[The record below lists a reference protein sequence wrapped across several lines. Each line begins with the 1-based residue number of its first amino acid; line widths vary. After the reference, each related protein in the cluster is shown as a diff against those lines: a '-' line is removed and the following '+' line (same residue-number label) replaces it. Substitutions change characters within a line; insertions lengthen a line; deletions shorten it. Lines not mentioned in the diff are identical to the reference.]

1 MPHLIRFA
9 TRTGRCSFT
18 PPHRSRSP
26 RAARR
31 PAPDICKRLS
41 QLIDQNIIMI
51 GRRCNA
57 QPRRLQSPQ
66 AIVLHLLVRM
76 MPALTPGTPLARL
89 CPKVSVPAA
98 NESSGSG
105 GWQGSDCTGT
115 NPGRGRFPPRRGRA
129 LLRAASAICFPPRIL
144 DAKSPRIGGPD
155 ASPGRKP
162 ITCHKRNQSRIASEI
177 LRMR

>member
-1 MPHLIRFA
+1 MRHGQDVAPSLRRIDH
-9 TRTGRCSFT
+9 
-18 PPHRSRSP
+18 
-26 RAARR
+26 AALERQGD

-66 AIVLHLLVRM
+66 AIVLNLLFRM
-76 MPALTPGTPLARL
+76 MPVLTPGTPLARL

-105 GWQGSDCTGT
+105 RWQGSDCTGT
-115 NPGRGRFPPRRGRA
+115 NPVRGRFPPRRGRA
-129 LLRAASAICFPPRIL
+129 LPRAGSAICFRREYLTQRAPGSADLTPLRGESRSHATRETRAGSHPR
-144 DAKSPRIGGPD
+144 S
-155 ASPGRKP
+155 
-162 ITCHKRNQSRIASEI
+162 
-177 LRMR
+177 

>member
-1 MPHLIRFA
+1 LRHGQDVAPSLRRIDH
-9 TRTGRCSFT
+9 
-18 PPHRSRSP
+18 
-26 RAARR
+26 AALERQGD

-76 MPALTPGTPLARL
+76 VPALTPGTPLARL

-105 GWQGSDCTGT
+105 RWQGSDCTGT
-115 NPGRGRFPPRRGRA
+115 NPGRGRFPPKAGPGSTSGGLRHMFFRREYLTQRA
-129 LLRAASAICFPPRIL
+129 PGSADLTPLRGESRSHATRETRAGSHPR
-144 DAKSPRIGGPD
+144 S
-155 ASPGRKP
+155 
-162 ITCHKRNQSRIASEI
+162 
-177 LRMR
+177 